1 MLEGEHLLK
10 QLRAAAPD
18 ALERI
23 YEKYLDDLL
32 AVAVSLLSDVHA
44 AEDCLHDV
52 FVRLVGDTR
61 GIKIRFNL
69 KGYLICCV
77 ANRARD
83 YLRQQARK
91 PDCLPAESGNQIT
104 QDNPVA
110 RLIEDEEAAGLFKAM
125 TQLPYEQREIFVLHV
140 QGGMKFPRIAD
151 FLDISVNT
159 VRSRYRYA
167 IEKLQTLLQ
176 KENENEFGK

>member
-1 MLEGEHLLK
+1 MLEDEHLLK

-32 AVAVSLLSDVHA
+32 AVAISLLSDVHA

-52 FVRLVGDTR
+52 FVRLVSDTR
-61 GIKIRFNL
+61 GVKIRFNL

-83 YLRQQARK
+83 YLRQRART
-91 PDCLPAESGNQIT
+91 PDGLPVESGNHVA
-104 QDNPVA
+104 DGNPVA
-110 RLIEDEEAAGLFKAM
+110 RLIEDEEAAGLLQAM

-140 QGGMKFPRIAD
+140 QGGMRFPRIAD

-159 VRSRYRYA
+159 ARSRYRYA
-167 IEKLQTLLQ
+167 IEKLQALLQ
-176 KENENEFGK
+176 KENDNEIGK

>member
-1 MLEGEHLLK
+1 MLEDRYLLK
-10 QLRAAAPD
+10 RLRAADSD
-18 ALERI
+18 ALQRI

-32 AVAVSLLSDVHA
+32 SVAISLLHDIHA

-52 FVRLVGDTR
+52 FVRLVGDAK
-61 GIKIRFNL
+61 GMKIRFNL

-91 PDCLPAESGNQIT
+91 PDCPPDTSGNPAT
-104 QDNPVA
+104 KDNPVA
-110 RLIEDEEAAGLFKAM
+110 RLIEDEQADAIFDALAL
-125 TQLPYEQREIFVLHV
+125 LPYQQREVFVLHV
-140 QGGMKFPRIAD
+140 QGGLNFPRIAGL
-151 FLDISVNT
+151 LDVSVNT

-167 IEKLQTLLQ
+167 VEKLQSLVEKGELL
-176 KENENEFGK
+176 